1 MIGEYMK
8 KRICMKAN
16 KDLKSNVNH
25 SMIKNKIKKAGI
37 LALFCFMLS
46 SLCACHKGLAR
57 SNYSMPESFDESRD
71 YEVVFWAKNDTNK
84 TQTAIYEKCARD
96 FEALYPNIHINLKL
110 YTDYSTIY
118 NDVITNISTGTTPNV
133 CITYPDHIATYM
145 TGSEEV
151 VCLDDVIG
159 DKKYGLGGSEI
170 RFDAPSEDEIVPTY
184 LSELELSG
192 RLMGLPFMRS
202 SEALYINK
210 TYVEKMGYEIPDIPT
225 WDWVWEVS
233 EAALEKNADGTYA
246 VNGQDVMIPFIYK
259 STDNM
264 LITMLKQQNAGY
276 SDDAGNILIF
286 NDETSATLK
295 EIASHGKTKAFS
307 TFKISSYPGNF
318 MNAGQCI
325 LAVDST
331 AGATWMGAHAPLSD
345 IHDSKK
351 VEFETVVRPV
361 PQYDTENIRMI
372 SQGPSICVF
381 NKEDPQEVLAS
392 WLFAQFLLTNEVQES
407 YSETEGYVP
416 VTIKAQNDQAYLDYL
431 SLSGTDDKEHYSV
444 KIDCVNMILANQDN
458 TFVTPVFNGSA
469 SLRNA
474 AGQMV
479 ENCVKTVRRSGTVD
493 DAYLEGMYKDVS
505 QMYRLE
511 EKSADSSERDLGP
524 LPLTSKILISCILLA
539 WVLMGVYVLKKRFS
553 ESHKVVK

>member
-1 MIGEYMK
+1 MIDQIVRK
-8 KRICMKAN
+8 ITKR
-16 KDLKSNVNH
+16 S
-25 SMIKNKIKKAGI
+25 SGSSRKNSLMRRLPAVFMPVLMACSLAG
-37 LALFCFMLS
+37 
-46 SLCACHKGLAR
+46 CHGGIAR
-57 SNYSMPESFDESRD
+57 QDYQLPESFDESRD

-84 TQTAIYEKCARD
+84 TQTEIYQKCVED
-96 FEALYPNIHINLKL
+96 FETLYPNIHVSLKL
-110 YTDYSTIY
+110 YNDYSTIY

-145 TGSEEV
+145 TGAGEV
-151 VCLDDVIG
+151 VSLDDVIK

-170 RFDAPSEDEIVPTY
+170 RFDAPTKDEVVPAY
-184 LSELELSG
+184 LSELELNGS
-192 RLMGLPFMRS
+192 LMGLPFMRS

-210 TYVEKMGYEIPDIPT
+210 NYVEKMGFEIPDVPT

-233 EAALEKNADGTYA
+233 EAALAKNADGTYA

-264 LITMLKQQNAGY
+264 LITMLKQLDAGY
-276 SDDAGNILIF
+276 SDEDGNILIF
-286 NDETSATLK
+286 NDETSGVLK
-295 EIASHGKTKAFS
+295 EIAAHGRTKAFS

-331 AGATWMGAHAPLSD
+331 AGATWIGADAPLSD
-345 IHDSKK
+345 IHEGKK
-351 VEFETVVRPV
+351 VDFETVVRPV
-361 PQYDTENIRMI
+361 PQYDLGNIKMI
-372 SQGPSICVF
+372 SQGPSICIF

-416 VTIKAQNDQAYLDYL
+416 VTFKAQRDEAYQEYL
-431 SLSGTDDKEHYSV
+431 SLAGSDDSEHYSV
-444 KIDCVNMILANQDN
+444 KIDCVKMIWDNLDN
-458 TFVTPVFNGSA
+458 TFVTPVFNGST

-479 ENCVKTVRRSGTVD
+479 ENCVKTVRRGGTVD

-505 QMYRLE
+505 QMYRLDE
-511 EKSADSSERDLGP
+511 QKEGSTDKDLGP
-524 LPLTSKILISCILLA
+524 LPLTSKILIASILLA
-539 WVLMGVYVLKKRFS
+539 WILMGVYVLKKRFS
-553 ESHKVVK
+553 KGRKVVK